1 MRNDIILVLNL
12 KIRYNKYMYDPY
24 KLEHKTPTKK
34 DYLDTTDFDQSEM
47 LDMVKV

>member
-1 MRNDIILVLNL
+1 
-12 KIRYNKYMYDPY
+12 MYDPY

-47 LDMVKV
+47 LDMVKVSTTVRSYIKSGGTLETL